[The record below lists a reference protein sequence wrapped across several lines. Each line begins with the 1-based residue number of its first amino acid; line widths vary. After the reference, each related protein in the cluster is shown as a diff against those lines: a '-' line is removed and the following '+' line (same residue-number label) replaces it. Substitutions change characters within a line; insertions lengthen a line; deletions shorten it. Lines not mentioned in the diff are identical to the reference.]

1 MTSLMAIASTAKS
14 SFSWDNTLA
23 YFDSVKFWE
32 YADLNNL
39 LFITITGLLI
49 FALGWVILKIMVKTI
64 RKIFSRAKNMS
75 DLLGDYIIKVITV
88 LGWIIIIATFLS
100 HIGIDMGPV
109 IAGIGVT
116 GIVLGLALQDS
127 ISNFFAGF
135 MIIVN
140 QPFRKGDYIE
150 VNTLS
155 GTVKSMDL
163 VCVQLTTFDG
173 KLITMSNKVV
183 WDSPVTNYSFT
194 DKRRIGFQIGV
205 PYDTDLKVAKQVFID
220 LIDTYPEILKD
231 PAPTIEI
238 NEFADSSINFVIRPW
253 VKPEDYWNV
262 YWRFNSEV
270 LGKLAEKNIFL
281 PFPQIDIHMPD
292 SIT

>member
-1 MTSLMAIASTAKS
+1 MTSLAAIESTADS
-14 SFSWDNTLA
+14 SIDWNNIVSNFNSI
-23 YFDSVKFWE
+23 KFWE
-32 YADLNNL
+32 SPNFYN
-39 LFITITGLLI
+39 FINTIITGLIIL
-49 FALGWVILKIMVKTI
+49 FVGWIVLKLILKAIGKV
-64 RKIFSRAKNMS
+64 FARAKNMS
-75 DLLGDYIIKVITV
+75 DLLGEYIMKILAVI
-88 LGWIIIIATFLS
+88 GWIILISVFLA

-140 QPFRKGDYIE
+140 EPFRKGDYIE
-150 VNTLS
+150 VSSLS

-183 WDSPVTNYSFT
+183 WDSPVTNFSFT
-194 DKRRIGFQIGV
+194 DKRRIGFQIGL
-205 PYDTDLKVAKQVFID
+205 PYDTDLKVAKQIFLD
-220 LIDTYPEILKD
+220 LINSYTEVLSD

-253 VKPEDYWNV
+253 VKPEDYWNI
-262 YWRFNSEV
+262 YWRFNGEI

-281 PFPQIDIHMPD
+281 PFPQLDVNIQK
-292 SIT
+292 